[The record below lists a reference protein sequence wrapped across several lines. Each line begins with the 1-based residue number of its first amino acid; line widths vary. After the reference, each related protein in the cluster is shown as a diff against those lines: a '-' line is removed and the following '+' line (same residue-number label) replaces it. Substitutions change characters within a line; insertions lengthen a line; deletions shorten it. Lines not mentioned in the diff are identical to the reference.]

1 MGVRGAPRHQEGYTC
16 SGERGPQGA
25 PTSTHIAAQRIAQ
38 HYLKR
43 IAYLPP
49 MFAAD
54 GAAAADAA
62 GAEGAAGKMLPA
74 AAAAAACGVPSQLM
88 QTANNFC
95 TYQTFAETIPKNEE
109 SPLLKKAPPPPDW
122 LILQEGKLLK
132 RFIAMGEGEE
142 TPSISCNCTLL
153 FSVFSSSGLKL
164 LTNKSMGVEYLE
176 MPIKNAAPGV
186 REALLTMRLNER
198 AAFLLSPSLFYP
210 DNTSPLLLPIKE
222 TAAAKEAETAAE
234 SKGPLRGPLNPRG
247 RLPLEHQEKIKLLQQ
262 KMLLLQQQQQQQ
274 QQQQLEQY
282 DDASVLQLTG
292 KEWLM

>member
-1 MGVRGAPRHQEGYTC
+1 
-16 SGERGPQGA
+16 
-25 PTSTHIAAQRIAQ
+25 
-38 HYLKR
+38 
-43 IAYLPP
+43 
-49 MFAAD
+49 
-54 GAAAADAA
+54 
-62 GAEGAAGKMLPA
+62 
-74 AAAAAACGVPSQLM
+74 
-88 QTANNFC
+88 
-95 TYQTFAETIPKNEE
+95 
-109 SPLLKKAPPPPDW
+109 
-122 LILQEGKLLK
+122 
-132 RFIAMGEGEE
+132 
-142 TPSISCNCTLL
+142 
-153 FSVFSSSGLKL
+153 
-164 LTNKSMGVEYLE
+164 
-176 MPIKNAAPGV
+176 
-186 REALLTMRLNER
+186 MRLNER